1 GSKRITPSTAAVLS
15 MAAVTPLV
23 WDAELDSVRTRLDS
37 LKGKGDGSGAWSTV
51 YSKRSDLSTE
61 AGAGAEQTLTGLTVG
76 MDARSERESSM
87 TTRGVF
93 FSYSHSDVGFDRGG
107 KGNVDSYGAGA
118 YAGWEHR
125 NGAYVD
131 GVVKVN
137 RFAHTVRG
145 RMSGGGAADGDYSLT
160 GAGGHAEA
168 GWRWRPGDGNW
179 HVTPY
184 AGFTGFATDS
194 QVYGLSNGMRAEVD
208 TTRLLRGEAGVKA
221 DWRMRV
227 KGVEP

>member
-1 GSKRITPSTAAVLS
+1 PSTAAVLN

-23 WDAELDSVRTRLDS
+23 WDTELDSVRERLDS
-37 LKGKGDGSGAWSTV
+37 LKGKADENGAWSAV
-51 YSKRSDLSTE
+51 YSQRNNLSTD
-61 AGAGAEQTLTGLTVG
+61 AGAGAEQTLTGMTLG
-76 MDARSERESSM
+76 ADARSERGSSM

-107 KGNVDSYGAGA
+107 KGNVDSYSAGA
-118 YAGWEHR
+118 YVGWEHR

-131 GVVKVN
+131 GVVKMN

-145 RMSGGGAADGDYSLT
+145 RMSGGGAADGDYSMT
-160 GAGGHAEA
+160 GAGGHVEA
-168 GWRWRPGDGNW
+168 GWRTGEGAGS
-179 HVTPY
+179 VTPY

-194 QVYGLSNGMRAEVD
+194 QAYGLSNGMRAEVG

-221 DWRMRV
+221 D
-227 KGVEP
+227 